1 MVELPIRSVVLTM
14 GQVALA
20 LLAAL
25 VALVL
30 IGGPS
35 GTARLPAILGAV
47 AVVVGT
53 IWIIRGLR
61 RQAIILDGER
71 LGWRGGLTGT
81 VVGWTR
87 LADVEVSS
95 TALMS
100 SSITRRHPDV
110 ILWAHSGGL
119 TGLRAILLNRQFP
132 PQSRI
137 EAAATGSSRGALRP
151 FIVPFSAFSDDDR
164 ATMRALLDR
173 HGLLPAA

>member
-1 MVELPIRSVVLTM
+1 MIELPIRSAVLTI

-25 VALVL
+25 VTLVL

-47 AVVVGT
+47 VVVVGT
-53 IWIIRGLR
+53 VWIVRGLR

-81 VVGWTR
+81 IVGWTR
-87 LADVEVSS
+87 LGDVEVSS

-100 SSITRRHPDV
+100 SSITRRHPDF
-110 ILWAHSGGL
+110 ILWANSGGL

-132 PQSRI
+132 TQLRTG
-137 EAAATGSSRGALRP
+137 AAAKGSSHGALRP

-164 ATMRALLDR
+164 ATMRALLDQ